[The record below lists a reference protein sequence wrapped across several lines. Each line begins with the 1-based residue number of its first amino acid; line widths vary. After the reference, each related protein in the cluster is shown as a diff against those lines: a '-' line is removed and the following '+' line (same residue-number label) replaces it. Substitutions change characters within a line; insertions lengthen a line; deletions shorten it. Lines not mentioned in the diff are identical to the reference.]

1 MMASVRK
8 AVFHPVIPLQK
19 TRIWYW
25 MLGYDPRKNDPT
37 DDKKRPDER
46 FLLKYQLVYLQ
57 ANHRLMA
64 LTAVNHRLRRLAE
77 QDALGAILN
86 AVERQRLL
94 LAAVQARLAP
104 PLDQHCR
111 YADLEKGRLTLVTDS
126 SVWGAR
132 LRFLA
137 PELITSLRETHG
149 EIKECRVRVQ
159 PTCLPTPSLAQA
171 HPVIRMSPAAANLLL
186 AAAEAQG
193 ETELGLALRRLAE
206 AGIRAGDRHED
217 PGER

>member
-1 MMASVRK
+1 
-8 AVFHPVIPLQK
+8 
-19 TRIWYW
+19 
-25 MLGYDPRKNDPT
+25 
-37 DDKKRPDER
+37 
-46 FLLKYQLVYLQ
+46 
-57 ANHRLMA
+57 MA

-137 PELITSLRETHG
+137 PGLITSLRETHG
-149 EIKECRVRVQ
+149 EIK
-159 PTCLPTPSLAQA
+159 
-171 HPVIRMSPAAANLLL
+171 
-186 AAAEAQG
+186 
-193 ETELGLALRRLAE
+193 
-206 AGIRAGDRHED
+206 
-217 PGER
+217 